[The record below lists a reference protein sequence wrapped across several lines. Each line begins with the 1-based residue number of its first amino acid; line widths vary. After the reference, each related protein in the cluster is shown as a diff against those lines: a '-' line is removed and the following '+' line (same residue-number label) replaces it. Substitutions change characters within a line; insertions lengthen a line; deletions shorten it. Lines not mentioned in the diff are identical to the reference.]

1 MCLKIHFFVGNPSWM
16 APCSDL
22 ICVNPIFYVIDKVK
36 SYGKKFKRSE
46 VRMTD
51 SNQVKCADC
60 EIYLYIYT
68 LQNLIVRIGECVKV
82 LRILSVQSNIV

>member
-60 EIYLYIYT
+60 EIYLYFT
-68 LQNLIVRIGECVKV
+68 EFNCTNWGMC
-82 LRILSVQSNIV
+82 QSFANFICSK